1 MADKSL
7 IDLRR
12 GEGAHHKVT
21 SVELF
26 FDLVFVFAITQL
38 SHALLADVSI
48 ANSLRLSIV
57 LLAVWWVWMY
67 TTWVTNWLDPDY
79 VPVRLMLFVLMAA
92 GLVMSAAIPK
102 AFGERGLIFGVAY
115 ASMQVG
121 RAAFALWALWRHDT
135 RQRLNFLRI
144 LAWLCVSGVLWIA
157 GGLAEGQTRVLIWLT
172 ALSIEF
178 LAPVAGFY
186 TPVIGRSQTTDWNV
200 SSEHMAERCGL
211 FVIIALGES
220 ILVTGATFAGLEWKP
235 STIAA
240 FAVAFVGSVAM
251 WWIYFNAG
259 AEEATHH
266 FAHAADTGRVAR
278 LAYTYLHIPIVAGIV
293 VMAVGDELSLAHPY
307 GHTDMKT
314 AATVIG
320 GPALF
325 VLGNILF
332 KHATAGRWPLS
343 HLVGLACLG
352 LSCLTVPY
360 VWPVVLAAIVAAILV
375 LVAVWETVSLGTT
388 RTVVKKLQSKATAH

>member
-12 GEGAHHKVT
+12 AEGRHHKVT

-48 ANSLRLSIV
+48 ANALRLTLV

-79 VPVRLMLFVLMAA
+79 VPVRIMLFVLMLA

-102 AFGERGLIFGVAY
+102 AFGDLGLIFGAAY
-115 ASMQVG
+115 AAMQVG
-121 RAAFALWALWRHDT
+121 RAAFALWAFWRHDAG
-135 RQRLNFLRI
+135 QRHNFQRI
-144 LAWLCVSGVLWIA
+144 LIWLVASAILWIA
-157 GGLAEGQTRVLIWLT
+157 GGLAEGQTRVLIWVT
-172 ALSIEF
+172 ALGIEF

-186 TPVIGRSQTTDWNV
+186 TPVLGRSQTSDWNV

-235 STIAA
+235 TTISA
-240 FAVAFVGSVAM
+240 FGVAFIGSVAM

-266 FAHAADTGRVAR
+266 FAQASDPGSMAR

-293 VMAVGDELSLAHPY
+293 VTAVGDELSLAHPY

-314 AATVIG
+314 AATLIG

-325 VLGNILF
+325 ILGNILF
-332 KHATAGRWPLS
+332 KHATAGR
-343 HLVGLACLG
+343 
-352 LSCLTVPY
+352 
-360 VWPVVLAAIVAAILV
+360 
-375 LVAVWETVSLGTT
+375 
-388 RTVVKKLQSKATAH
+388 